1 MRLGMSEII
10 KAYQILF
17 PFRQGLSDITTM
29 DQLEDCIRI
38 ELLDELTHP
47 RVRKRP
53 DQKLQIAYER
63 IDKSDF
69 NKTLKVSLKNSYE
82 KVFQS
87 VTRL

>member
-1 MRLGMSEII
+1 MSEII